1 MSYQT
6 LEVELEGGR
15 VRPRGAEVLPERA
28 QALLTIL
35 QARSN
40 DRSTQT
46 QGVASPG
53 LSRFLSAKDF
63 PLTPEQYRA
72 SMETYV
78 FEQ

>member
-15 VRPRGAEVLPERA
+15 VRPRGAEVLSERA

-35 QARSN
+35 NAGSK
-40 DRSTQT
+40 DKSTRT

-53 LSRFLSAKDF
+53 LNRFLSAKDF
-63 PLTPEQYRA
+63 PLTSEQYRT
-72 SMETYV
+72 SMETDV
-78 FEQ
+78 LEQ

>member
-6 LEVELEGGR
+6 LELELERGR

-35 QARSN
+35 QAGSN
-40 DRSTQT
+40 DRSTRT

-53 LSRFLSAKDF
+53 LRRFLSAKDF
-63 PLTPEQYRA
+63 PRTPEQYRA
-72 SMETYV
+72 SMGTDA